1 MEEYVSSKRAS
12 DLEGR
17 GLKWHWTCSQKEKIA
32 NERQLCGGKHLL
44 KSAVTHGRPAS
55 SSAAFP
61 HRGCAPQKQNT
72 RHIAGKLWWKW
83 NHMKQV
89 MKKLSMMTSC
99 RTQLLLAG
107 HWHDFELD
115 ILLSGPHLRL
125 LILPPSLN
133 TVSRSNLRTWSL
145 NLHSYKLAHC
155 VSVEL
160 DPWLNL
166 VSIFLPAASCKP
178 ARL

>member
-1 MEEYVSSKRAS
+1 MLPQSEHQIGKEGDWSDTEHAPKKRKYPMNGSCVEENIC
-12 DLEGR
+12 
-17 GLKWHWTCSQKEKIA
+17 WSQ
-32 NERQLCGGKHLL
+32 R
-44 KSAVTHGRPAS
+44 SHGRPAS

-107 HWHDFELD
+107 HWHGFELD

-145 NLHSYKLAHC
+145 NLHSYKPAHC
-155 VSVEL
+155 VSV
-160 DPWLNL
+160 
-166 VSIFLPAASCKP
+166 
-178 ARL
+178 